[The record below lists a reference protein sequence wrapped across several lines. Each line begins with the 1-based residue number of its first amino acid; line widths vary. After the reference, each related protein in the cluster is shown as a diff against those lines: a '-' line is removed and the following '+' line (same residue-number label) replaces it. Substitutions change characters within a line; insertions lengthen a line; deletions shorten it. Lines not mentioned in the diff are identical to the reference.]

1 VKLREQISA
10 GPLPANLHA
19 WLLEMA
25 RQINNDTRDLLV
37 DDSSKGLILKSPDGH
52 YWRVKVSNAGAL
64 TTTDLG
70 TSKP

>member
-1 VKLREQISA
+1 
-10 GPLPANLHA
+10 
-19 WLLEMA
+19 MA